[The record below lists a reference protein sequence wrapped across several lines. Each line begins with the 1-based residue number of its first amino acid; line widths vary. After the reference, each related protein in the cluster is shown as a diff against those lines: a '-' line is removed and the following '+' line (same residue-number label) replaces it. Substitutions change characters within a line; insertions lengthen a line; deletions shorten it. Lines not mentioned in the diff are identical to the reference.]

1 MTAASAAPDR
11 APRSGGSRLLARF
24 LAHRGAMLGLALTS
38 FLLAAAALG
47 PWLAPHDPLLQDLG
61 TRLTGPDA
69 AHWLGRDS
77 LGRDLLSRILV
88 GARVSLAVG
97 LVVVAVSA
105 TLGTLIGAA
114 VGLAGGWVDE
124 VAMRI
129 VDVLLAFPGILLA
142 IAISAVLG
150 PGLDHTVMALCV
162 LGWVGYARLVRGQ
175 VLALREREFVQA
187 AVALGAGPTR
197 IVRKHLIPNLL
208 APVLVQATFGMA
220 SAIVAEASLSFLGLG
235 VVPPTPSW
243 GSMIDEG
250 RLYLEQAPHVAA
262 FPGLAI
268 LLTVLGLNFLGDGLR
283 DALDVKSAR

>member
-1 MTAASAAPDR
+1 MSGAADTGR
-11 APRSGGSRLLARF
+11 RRMLRRF
-24 LAHRGAMLGLALTS
+24 LAHQGAMVGLALS
-38 FLLAAAALG
+38 CGMVVLAAVG
-47 PWLAPHDPLLQDLG
+47 PSIAPHDPIAQDLAG
-61 TRLTGPDA
+61 RLSPPGA
-69 AHWLGRDS
+69 GHWLGQDS
-77 LGRDLLSRILV
+77 LGRDVLSRILV
-88 GARVSLAVG
+88 GARVSLSVG
-97 LVVVAVSA
+97 VVVVCVSA
-105 TLGTLIGAA
+105 TIGTLVGAI

-124 VAMRI
+124 VAMRL

-142 IAISAVLG
+142 IALGAVLG
-150 PGLDHTVMALCV
+150 PGLDHTVLALCV

-187 AVALGAGPTR
+187 AVALGAGRAR

-243 GSMIDEG
+243 GSMIDDG

-262 FPGLAI
+262 FPGIAI

-283 DALDVKSAR
+283 DALDVKGSS

>member
-1 MTAASAAPDR
+1 MLR
-11 APRSGGSRLLARF
+11 RF
-24 LAHRGAMLGLALTS
+24 LAHQGAMVGLALS
-38 FLLAAAALG
+38 CGMVVLAAVG
-47 PWLAPHDPLLQDLG
+47 PSIAPHDPIAQDLAG
-61 TRLTGPDA
+61 RLSPPGA
-69 AHWLGRDS
+69 GHWLGQDS
-77 LGRDLLSRILV
+77 LGRDVLSRILV
-88 GARVSLAVG
+88 GARVSLSVG
-97 LVVVAVSA
+97 VVVVCVSA
-105 TLGTLIGAA
+105 TIGTLVGAI

-124 VAMRI
+124 VTMRL

-142 IAISAVLG
+142 IALGAVLG
-150 PGLDHTVMALCV
+150 PGLDHTVLALCV

-187 AVALGAGPTR
+187 AVALGAGRAR

-243 GSMIDEG
+243 GSMIDDG

-262 FPGLAI
+262 FPGIAI

-283 DALDVKSAR
+283 DALDVKGSS

>member
-1 MTAASAAPDR
+1 MSGVSAAR
-11 APRSGGSRLLARF
+11 ATGRSRVLARF
-24 LAHRGAMLGLALTS
+24 VAHRGAVGGLALIGCVTVI
-38 FLLAAAALG
+38 ALIG
-47 PWLAPHDPLLQDLG
+47 PAIAPHDPIAQDLAA
-61 TRLTGPDA
+61 RLNAPSAG
-69 AHWLGRDS
+69 HILGQDS
-77 LGRDLLSRILV
+77 LGRDVLSRILV

-97 LVVVAVSA
+97 LIVVLVSSTVGSAV
-105 TLGTLIGAA
+105 GAA

-124 VAMRI
+124 VAMRV

-142 IAISAVLG
+142 IALSAVLG
-150 PGLDHTVMALCV
+150 PGLDHTVLALCV

-187 AVALGAGPTR
+187 AVALGASRTR
-197 IVRKHLIPNLL
+197 IVMHHLLPNVL

-243 GSMIDEG
+243 GSMIDDG

-268 LLTVLGLNFLGDGLR
+268 LITVLGLNFLGDGLR
-283 DALDVKSAR
+283 DAFDVKGT

>member
-1 MTAASAAPDR
+1 MSGAADTGAR
-11 APRSGGSRLLARF
+11 RVLRRF
-24 LAHRGAMLGLALTS
+24 LTHKGAMVGLVLSLAMIVLALI
-38 FLLAAAALG
+38 G
-47 PWLAPHDPLLQDLG
+47 PWIAPHDPIAQDLAG
-61 TRLTGPDA
+61 RLSAPGSA
-69 AHWLGRDS
+69 FWLGQDS
-77 LGRDLLSRILV
+77 LGRDVLSRILA
-88 GARVSLAVG
+88 GARVSLSVG
-97 LVVVAVSA
+97 VVVVCVSA
-105 TLGTLIGAA
+105 TIGTAIGAM

-124 VAMRI
+124 VAMRV

-150 PGLDHTVMALCV
+150 PGLDHTVLALCV

-187 AVALGAGPTR
+187 AVALGAGRAR

-243 GSMIDEG
+243 GSMIDDG

-268 LLTVLGLNFLGDGLR
+268 LVTVLGLNFLGDGLR
-283 DALDVKSAR
+283 DALDVKGSS